1 MSNPLLEN
9 FNTPF
14 DTIPFSKIKN
24 EHFLPAFIEGIRLA
38 KEEIAL
44 LTESTEPA
52 TFENTV
58 VALEASGN
66 KVDLISN
73 IFFNLN
79 SAETSDEMQALAKD
93 ISPLLSEFSNDVML
107 NEELFRKVKLV
118 YESVDKTKLDEES
131 LTLLEKTY
139 KGFVRNGANLPA
151 DKKEKLRAI
160 DKEISV
166 LGQQYGENVLKETNA
181 FSMDV
186 TDEKELEGLP
196 DFVKEA
202 AAETAREKGKEGTW
216 TFTLQYPSYIP
227 FMTYSANRE
236 LRKKMFM
243 AYGSRSFKGNEFDNQ
258 EVVKKLVQLRFERAH
273 LLGYPTHAHFVLEE
287 RMAETPDKV
296 NEFLTDILAISQP
309 ATLKDVEELT
319 AYAKKLDGLGKIERW
334 DFAYYSEKLKKE
346 KYEVDD
352 ELLKPYF
359 QLEKVIDGVFKVA
372 EKLFGIHFV
381 ENKEIDRYHPEVLVY
396 EVRNDK
402 KELVAIFYA
411 DFFPREGK
419 RGGAWMTV
427 FRQQKK
433 VNGEDKRPHI
443 SIVCSFTKPTKSTPS
458 LLTFNEVQTLFH
470 EFGHALHGMLAKGNY
485 GSLSGTN
492 VYWDFVELPS
502 QILENWTLEKDCLD
516 LFARHYKT
524 GEAIH
529 ADLVQRL
536 KESANF
542 QAGYATTR
550 QVAFGMLDMAYH
562 GVDPS
567 GIKNIG
573 EFEKALFE
581 KMEVLP
587 QVKETNMSCQFS
599 HIFNG
604 GYSSG
609 YYSYKWAEVLDAD
622 AFEFFKEKGIFN
634 SEVAGK
640 FKDNIL
646 SKGGSEHPMILY
658 KKFRGREPDPK
669 ALLRRAGLLKK

>member
-1 MSNPLLEN
+1 MSNPLLQS

-24 EHFLPAFIEGIRLA
+24 EHFLPAFQEAIKQA
-38 KEEIAL
+38 KQEIDL
-44 LTESTEPA
+44 LTQSEDEP

-58 VALEASGN
+58 VALEASGD
-66 KVDLISN
+66 KVDLVSN

-79 SAETSDEMQALAKD
+79 SAETNDEMQALAKD

-107 NEELFRKVKLV
+107 NEALFKKVKAV
-118 YESVDKTKLDEES
+118 YETTDKSKLSEEQR
-131 LTLLEKTY
+131 TLLEKTY

-151 DKKEKLRAI
+151 DKKEVLRGI

-166 LGQQYGENVLKETNA
+166 LGQQYGENVLKETNS
-181 FSMDV
+181 FTMEV
-186 TDEKELEGLP
+186 TDEKELVGLP
-196 DFVKEA
+196 DFVKEG
-202 AAETAREKGKEGTW
+202 AAEAAKEKGKEGAW
-216 TFTLQYPSYIP
+216 LFTLHYPSYIP

-236 LRKKMFM
+236 LRKKMFL
-243 AYGSRSFKGNEFDNQ
+243 AYGSRAFKGNELDNQ
-258 EVVKKLVQLRFERAH
+258 EVVKKLIRLRFERAN

-287 RMAETPDKV
+287 RMAETPEKV
-296 NEFLTDILAISQP
+296 NEFLEDILAVSKP
-309 ATLKDVEELT
+309 ATLNDVKELT
-319 AYAKKLDGLGKIERW
+319 AYAKKLDGLDKIERW

-359 QLEKVIDGVFKVA
+359 QLENVIDGVFKVA
-372 EKLFGIHFV
+372 EKLYGIHFV
-381 ENKEIDRYHPEVLVY
+381 ENKEIDRYHPEVMVY
-396 EVRNDK
+396 EVRDQQND
-402 KELVAIFYA
+402 LVAIFYA

-427 FRQQKK
+427 FRQQKT
-433 VNGEDKRPHI
+433 VDGVDLRPHI
-443 SIVCSFTKPTKSTPS
+443 SIVCNFTKPTKSTPS

-516 LFARHYKT
+516 LFAKHYKT
-524 GEAIH
+524 GEAIP
-529 ADLVQRL
+529 ADLVQKL
-536 KESANF
+536 KDSANF

-550 QVAFGMLDMAYH
+550 QVSFGMLDMAYH
-562 GVDPS
+562 GVDPT
-567 GIKNIG
+567 GIENIG

-634 SEVAGK
+634 AEVAGK

-646 SKGGSEHPMILY
+646 SRGGAEHPMTLY